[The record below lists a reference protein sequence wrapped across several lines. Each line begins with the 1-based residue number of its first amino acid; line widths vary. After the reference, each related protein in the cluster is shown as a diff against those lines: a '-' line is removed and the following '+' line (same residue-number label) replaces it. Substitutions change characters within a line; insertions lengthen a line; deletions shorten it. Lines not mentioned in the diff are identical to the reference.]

1 MKKNVFIYSCSTIND
16 FKASKNFAYINTEN
30 LDSVS
35 VYAYEKMLENATRLS
50 ISDINNNVIFC
61 EHDDSSIYFYGVYLN
76 FGNVAYYESD
86 EIDYDFERLLRTA
99 GFRKCD
105 HCGKWISPSKL
116 NSESVYIGNNTRY
129 CNACYEELNKNKIKV
144 YGYHGSSSY
153 LKFFKCEDEEMT
165 EENFKGYGIEMEAD
179 RTGSSMV
186 RNGYIKATDEFY
198 KNRKL
203 FRCEHDGSLNNGV
216 EFISNCFSSK
226 FLKTIDWSILT
237 NQMKALGAEDSI
249 STSGF
254 HIHASK
260 LILGDNELKQVLNFL
275 KIMYIMSAY
284 EEDFLRMS
292 GRKRNEMYYCSFYS
306 KETIIETAKRI
317 IDAAK
322 EDRRNLFAYISS
334 SHSHCLISSNKT
346 IEFRIF
352 KSTSDPIRIK
362 HILSFIS
369 GLCENIDNVKW
380 SKIYCMSKIFKGIN
394 EDTMRYFRNQ
404 GIFNRTIA
412 NVTKGEEIDLSGIDL
427 AAAGIRA

>member
-1 MKKNVFIYSCSTIND
+1 MKKYLFIIEIKEDGTIDHALIDTTKENINEFFYNYITTNYARCHSLNLDYIYSLDDTKKDLIN
-16 FKASKNFAYINTEN
+16 
-30 LDSVS
+30 V
-35 VYAYEKMLENATRLS
+35 NATK
-50 ISDINNNVIFC
+50 
-61 EHDDSSIYFYGVYLN
+61 GYL
-76 FGNVAYYESD
+76 ETD
-86 EIDYDFERLLRTA
+86 EINYILEGNLRFL
-99 GFRKCD
+99 GYRKCD
-105 HCGKWISPSKL
+105 HCGKWIAPSRL
-116 NSESVYIGNNTRY
+116 NTDSVYLGNNVRY
-129 CNACYEELNKNKIKV
+129 CNKCYEEQNKNKIKV

-153 LKFFKCEDEEMT
+153 LKFIKCDDEEMT
-165 EENFKGYGIEMEAD
+165 EENFKGYGIEMEID
-179 RTGSSMV
+179 REGSSMV
-186 RNGYIKATDEFY
+186 RNGYIKATEDFY

-203 FRCEHDGSLNNGV
+203 FRCERDGSLYNGV

-237 NQMKALGAEDSI
+237 NQMKSLGAEDEK

-254 HIHASK
+254 HVHVSK

-275 KIMYIMSAY
+275 KIMYLMSAY

-292 GRKRNEMYYCSFYS
+292 GRKRNEMNYCSFYT

-334 SHSHCLISSNKT
+334 SHSHCLISSSAT